1 MCFLLSELLLL
12 PSLTC
17 ASSFLVS
24 LDFTSRRFFL
34 SWGSVWLLWGSLLPS
49 QAPGTQGK
57 CRHPSQVPGAAQ
69 VMQEELLGAQGR
81 GFRLSQALAP
91 PCLPSCRVI
100 SCTSHDCWGLSP
112 PVCCLSWLY
121 ILSAHF
127 WSCPHCPVYAENL
140 VYLADSRL
148 PCHFAG
154 LKSSSAVKCVHAVS
168 MLPC

>member
-69 VMQEELLGAQGR
+69 VMQEELLGAQGH

-112 PVCCLSWLY
+112 RVCCLSWLY